1 LTPSPS
7 DLYTALAAGLRDR
20 YALERE
26 LGRGGMATVFLAMDL
41 RHDRRVALKVLR
53 PALAAELGTARFLQ
67 EIRLVAGLTHPHI
80 LPLHDSGEAQ
90 GLLYYVM
97 PFIEGESLRDRLTR
111 DRILVAA
118 EAVRLGREVA
128 EALAYAHAH
137 GIVHRDI
144 KPENILLSSGHAVV
158 ADFGVARAIDAAGGS
173 HLSEVGAAVG
183 SPMYMSPEQA
193 DGDVQL
199 DGRSDVYSLGCVLY
213 EAVTGKTPF
222 SGSTALAVIVSHLVD
237 TSVPVRTLQTG
248 LPAGLEAV
256 IGKAMAREPARRFAT
271 AAECSAALSALEA
284 GADPSV
290 RLEPKTEPP
299 SIAVLPFINLSP
311 DPDNEYF
318 SDGMTDEL
326 MNALAKLPGLRVAAR
341 TSAFSFKGKD
351 RDVKEIGQRL
361 GVATVLEG
369 SVRKA
374 GTRLR
379 ISAQLVNTSDGYQ
392 LWSET
397 YDRDLED
404 VFELQDEI
412 SRTIAGSLKVKLLGE
427 QGAALVEAGTQSLE
441 AYTLYLRGR
450 YDSSKRT
457 PEAFKHA
464 IDYFERAIGLD
475 PGYAAAWAELGACH
489 ALRGFDEFADLP
501 PRETMPRAKAAVEKA
516 LELDASLG
524 EAHAWL
530 GVIALLYDWDRQRAE
545 RELVR
550 AITLKPRY
558 SLAHVWYGILLASLG
573 RHDEAIR
580 SAARAQALDPL
591 SLSVNLTV
599 GRVYY
604 WARRLDQALQ
614 ATQATLEM
622 EPRYQF
628 SYVWLGRIHNALGR
642 PAEALVA
649 LEKGSELAG
658 PSPHLYGMLGYTYGV
673 LDRREEA
680 MEIVRRLQGEAARG
694 WISPLF
700 ESYVLRSVGD
710 LDGTFRALQAGYEQ
724 RSGFIAL
731 LGAEPLD
738 DVLRRDPRYREL
750 CEKVGVD
757 SAECGVPRPVAHT
770 WPTGKGEVER
780 SGCG

>member
-1 LTPSPS
+1 MIWPS
-7 DLYTALAAGLRDR
+7 AR
-20 YALERE
+20 
-26 LGRGGMATVFLAMDL
+26 MAKFLAKYRD
-41 RHDRRVALKVLR
+41 
-53 PALAAELGTARFLQ
+53 GTMVEFAIKGIGGGTPLSSVPVEKPQ
-67 EIRLVAGLTHPHI
+67 PEIRLVAGLTHPHI
-80 LPLHDSGEAQ
+80 LPLHDSGEAE

-111 DRILVAA
+111 DRTLSVG
-118 EAVRLGREVA
+118 EALRLGREVA
-128 EALAYAHAH
+128 EALAYAHGH

-158 ADFGVARAIDAAGGS
+158 ADFGVARAIDAAGGG
-173 HLSEVGAAVG
+173 HITEGGAAVG

-193 DGDVQL
+193 EGNLQL

-213 EAVTGKTPF
+213 EAVTGQAPF

-237 TSVPVRTLQTG
+237 TPVPVRTLQAG

-271 AAECSAALSALEA
+271 AAECAAALSALEA

-369 SVRKA
+369 SVRKV

-379 ISAQLVNTSDGYQ
+379 ISAQLVNTGDGYQ
-392 LWSET
+392 LWSDT
-397 YDRDLED
+397 YDRDLKD
-404 VFELQDEI
+404 AFDLQDEI
-412 SRTIAGSLKVKLLGE
+412 SRTIAGSLKVKLMGD
-427 QGAALVEAGTQSLE
+427 QGAALGEPETQNLE
-441 AYTLYLRGR
+441 AYTLYLKGR
-450 YDSSKRT
+450 YYSGKRT
-457 PEAFKHA
+457 PEAFKL
-464 IDYFERAIGLD
+464 AIGYLEQALTLD
-475 PGYAAAWAELGACH
+475 PGYAPAWAELGECH

-501 PRETMPRAKAAVEKA
+501 PRETMPKARNAVQKA
-516 LELDASLG
+516 LELDPSLG
-524 EAHAWL
+524 EAHTWL
-530 GVIALLYDWDRQRAE
+530 GVIALLYDWDQQQAE

-558 SLAHVWYGILLASLG
+558 SLAHLWYGILLASLG

-580 SAARAQALDPL
+580 SAIRAQAMDPL
-591 SLSVNLTV
+591 SLNVNVTA
-599 GRVYY
+599 GRIYY
-604 WARRLDQALQ
+604 WARRFDEALQ
-614 ATQATLEM
+614 TTQATLEM

-628 SYVWLGRIHNALGR
+628 CYLWLGRIHNALGR
-642 PAEALVA
+642 PAEALAV
-649 LEKGSELAG
+649 LEKGVELAG
-658 PSPHLYGMLGYTYGV
+658 PSPNLSAILGYTCG
-673 LDRREEA
+673 LLGRREEA
-680 MEIVRRLQGEAARG
+680 MEILRQLRGEAARR

-710 LDGTFRALQAGYEQ
+710 LDGAFRALQAGYDQ
-724 RSGFIAL
+724 RSGFMAF
-731 LGAEPLD
+731 LGVEPLD
-738 DVLRRDPRYREL
+738 DIMRGDPRYRGL
-750 CEKVGVD
+750 CEKVGVE
-757 SAECGVPRPVAHT
+757 SH
-770 WPTGKGEVER
+770 
-780 SGCG
+780 